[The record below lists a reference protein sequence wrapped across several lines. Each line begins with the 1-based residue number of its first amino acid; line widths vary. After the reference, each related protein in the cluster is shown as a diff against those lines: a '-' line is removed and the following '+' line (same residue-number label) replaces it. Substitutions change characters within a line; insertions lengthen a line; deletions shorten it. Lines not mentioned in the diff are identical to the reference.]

1 MLNCWVQRYKPG
13 CMAKVFKGAGL
24 KVIYTIRKCPL
35 PAIFGKN
42 CSHMPFR
49 IGYGYDTHRLVEGRR
64 LVIGGVEIPHEKGL
78 LGHSD
83 ADLLLHAICDA
94 LLGAA
99 NLRDIGFHFPDTDPR
114 YKGVDSRVLLS
125 DTYALVKEKGY
136 RFINLDST
144 VVAERPKLN
153 PHIPAMKSV
162 IAALLETEEDNIS
175 IKATT
180 HERTGPVGREES
192 MAVHVVLLIGRE

>member
-1 MLNCWVQRYKPG
+1 
-13 CMAKVFKGAGL
+13 MAKVL
-24 KVIYTIRKCPL
+24 KYAEPKAIYTIRKCPL

-42 CSHMPFR
+42 YSHMPFR

-114 YKGVDSRVLLS
+114 YKGVDSRVLLR